1 MSFYLRLA
9 VTPSTSALPCA
20 ATVPCWH
27 HPPFPC
33 LQSPLGFSLC
43 FFCDRQDALFVP
55 WLDVGG
61 GALLS
66 QDAGQKTFCAP
77 AAEPSQ
83 MFTLDPEQRKSTFS
97 HWVCLLRSLPI
108 ILWQSGVSVLA
119 VWNPQAHG
127 LGVSKILSLASLQ
140 DSLFKAGSSD
150 SSLLWLCPRS
160 LRQYFAFSS
169 SCLLVVIIEPME
181 SHGSESE

>member
-55 WLDVGG
+55 WLDVGR

-83 MFTLDPEQRKSTFS
+83 MFTLDPEQRK
-97 HWVCLLRSLPI
+97 I
-108 ILWQSGVSVLA
+108 D
-119 VWNPQAHG
+119 
-127 LGVSKILSLASLQ
+127 ILSLGLPAEELAYYPVAKRGQCPGSLEP
-140 DSLFKAGSSD
+140 AGS
-150 SSLLWLCPRS
+150 R
-160 LRQYFAFSS
+160 LRCF
-169 SCLLVVIIEPME
+169 
-181 SHGSESE
+181 